1 MMSRSKLSYR
11 QTLYTSR
18 PNVFF
23 LSRHVNR
30 SDMQLVGIMFVVF
43 DQESYRAVLGVYKS
57 RSAQIIC
64 PYIALIH
71 RCSKRFTM

>member
-1 MMSRSKLSYR
+1 MLNTILLTKLIVTVMSRSKLSYR

-30 SDMQLVGIMFVVF
+30 QPMEIMFVMF
-43 DQESYRAVLGVYKS
+43 DQECYRAVLGVYKVKVVK
-57 RSAQIIC
+57 IVTK
-64 PYIALIH
+64 LV
-71 RCSKRFTM
+71 